1 MSLDF
6 MAPILV
12 TKSSLWPVYRVGL
25 PWWVRWLPRSQHR
38 LRWKCQQLL
47 RWKRRRFRRR
57 CPWYCSWWENWCSQ
71 KLRWWGFT
79 RFQPVSICKHGEF
92 KGFHKIIGI
101 LIGIIEFDAGIIT
114 MGCDPSRKKLSYANK
129 GLEWLGQYANTR
141 PQKGSAA
148 GSMNPFPEKSD
159 AFCNI
164 PWHRL
169 ENLTLTL
176 HVEGASVSA

>member
-1 MSLDF
+1 MMSALTPQEP
-6 MAPILV
+6 APPGMKAPAASAMKAPAVSPALPMVSQLV
-12 TKSSLWPVYRVGL
+12 RELMQSETQVM
-25 PWWVRWLPRSQHR
+25 
-38 LRWKCQQLL
+38 
-47 RWKRRRFRRR
+47 
-57 CPWYCSWWENWCSQ
+57 
-71 KLRWWGFT
+71 GFT

-114 MGCDPSRKKLSYANK
+114 MGCDPSRKKLNYANK

-148 GSMNPFPEKSD
+148 GSMSPFPEKSD

-164 PWHRL
+164 P
-169 ENLTLTL
+169 
-176 HVEGASVSA
+176 